1 MMATEVNQT
10 FFAWSQGET
19 SEMGVPQGVP
29 VSQALNHGSISFGR
43 FEVESLSWEK
53 WSVFTNDSR
62 SEEFGKFNGLVA
74 QKKAYFEE
82 YYKRIRELKAS
93 QQQIQ
98 QTELTLEYSGD
109 GSDSSQTG
117 EELPADDLETPTGSG
132 TTVYDYMEE
141 ATHETT
147 SEQGMQCYHD
157 HEDEDFHMEFSSS
170 NLVSAAGISQQT
182 NKDTENARGVNSD
195 SVDTENASFGH
206 AGLGAAYENAE
217 APKRVIEKDPRLKYA
232 SMIIPKSVKTISGSP
247 LEHTSVSKRPALVKP
262 SRTLNQK
269 TKTDNVRSGN
279 VTPQKTKA
287 DNGRSANVTPQKTG
301 GAARARKPTTKE
313 ALKDTGVRRPSSSSA
328 RMPSVGER
336 NQITRASIKKPA
348 EVATPRRPS
357 SAERRLTAGERAQ
370 KQSTVTTQCRP
381 STSERRPVSRGNAA
395 KPADITTT
403 RRPSTG
409 ERRPITRDSV
419 QKMDP
424 RTSSKTRSS
433 VAHPMVTATSVS
445 VLKKVAPSNAVRSTK
460 PESRSNVRGS
470 RSPSTLDSHLTRPK
484 RMGSQVSSSANFP
497 PSKMLS
503 SSVGEPTFARLK
515 KKEGI
520 QGTVQ
525 SRASASKKAT
535 ASQAGNTK
543 PRAPNPPTPPP
554 PPRRPSRTTNKAS
567 VVDSSIGGR
576 KPK

>member
-1 MMATEVNQT
+1 MATEVNQT
-10 FFAWSQGET
+10 FFAWSGET
-19 SEMGVPQGVP
+19 TDMGLSQGAP
-29 VSQALNHGSISFGR
+29 VSQKLNHGSISFGR
-43 FEVESLSWEK
+43 FELESLSWEK

-117 EELPADDLETPTGSG
+117 EEMQAEDLETPTASG
-132 TTVYDYMEE
+132 TIVYDDYVEE

-157 HEDEDFHMEFSSS
+157 HKDEDFHMEFSPS
-170 NLVSAAGISQQT
+170 NVTSAARISQQT
-182 NKDTENARGVNSD
+182 NKDTRENAGGDNSD
-195 SVDTENASFGH
+195 PVDTENASCGH
-206 AGLGAAYENAE
+206 ASLGAAYGNAK
-217 APKRVIEKDPRLKYA
+217 APKRIIDKDPRLRYA
-232 SMIIPKSVKTISGSP
+232 SMIIPKSVKTIPGSP
-247 LEHTSVSKRPALVKP
+247 LDRTSVSKRPASVKH
-262 SRTLNQK
+262 SMTMNQK
-269 TKTDNVRSGN
+269 TKTDKLRSTN
-279 VTPQKTKA
+279 VTPQKA
-287 DNGRSANVTPQKTG
+287 A
-301 GAARARKPTTKE
+301 GAARTRKPTAKE
-313 ALKDTGVRRPSSSSA
+313 APEVTGVRRPSSASA

-336 NQITRASIKKPA
+336 HPITRESVKKPA
-348 EVATPRRPS
+348 DVSTPRRPS
-357 SAERRLTAGERAQ
+357 SAERHPVTRESTQ
-370 KQSTVTTQCRP
+370 KQVTVTTPCRP
-381 STSERRPVSRGNAA
+381 STSERRPVSRGSAA
-395 KPADITTT
+395 KHADVTTT

-433 VAHPMVTATSVS
+433 MDYPMLTATSVS
-445 VLKKVAPSNAVRSTK
+445 IVKKAATSSATKSTK
-460 PESRSNVRGS
+460 PEPKSNVRRSKGS
-470 RSPSTLDSHLTRPK
+470 STLDSNLTRPR
-484 RMGSQVSSSANFP
+484 RMALQVSSSVNFP

-525 SRASASKKAT
+525 SRVSASKKAT
-535 ASQAGNTK
+535 PWQPGNTK

-554 PPRRPSRTTNKAS
+554 PPRRASRTAS
-567 VVDSSIGGR
+567 KPNTGDSSIGGR
-576 KPK
+576 KPKASTQQWH